1 MLKSMKRGGIPSPL
15 APKSSRKR
23 AGREPEESRKRAG
36 REPEESRTLRADPLT
51 GLKGE
56 GGSRLAPFGLTV
68 GEPRAGDKLE
78 IGKVK
83 LENGEKIPHP
93 REPRVG
99 SSGIWCEAPAHGDVL
114 GGYPTTAIAG
124 LFPPFTVQLEATT
137 PRQLLSVQ
145 N

>member
-1 MLKSMKRGGIPSPL
+1 MLKSMKRGGIASPL

-23 AGREPEESRKRAG
+23 DPSRRIGGMEKEVRTFAGRPF
-36 REPEESRTLRADPLT
+36 T

-83 LENGEKIPHP
+83 LENGEKKPP
-93 REPRVG
+93 PSRTEGGVVG
-99 SSGIWCEAPAHGDVL
+99 DLV
-114 GGYPTTAIAG
+114 
-124 LFPPFTVQLEATT
+124 
-137 PRQLLSVQ
+137 
-145 N
+145 